1 MKIKRF
7 FAKDMR
13 TALSQVKEELGADAV
28 IMSNKKVT
36 GGVEIVA
43 AVDTDVDDTP
53 PASTS
58 TRHMLAERL
67 GQAKRKLV
75 DDKVQLQQ
83 PANVSRFANVLQN
96 YTGSDAAEME
106 PEADSLSAL
115 LQRQSKHSH
124 SPSHATAQ
132 QDLHQGLQRE
142 SHRDAHRD
150 LNRDRHQ
157 EGRRDQRGDR
167 HGDHRYQEQ
176 DALNAGFRQG
186 GYDREP
192 VGRPASQVA
201 RSAGQSRTAPSRAA
215 ASPSAQGYG
224 RQAHALDIGDYRRPE
239 VRQPDSVGGQ
249 RRHTPQGTSAS
260 SEYAR
265 GGNRLDPSRYDPKAQ
280 PHSEGEMD
288 AMRNELA
295 SIRRLLEHQVSGLMW
310 QEVERREPMRAM
322 MIKRL
327 EKMGLSPELA
337 DQLACYIPEDVPPN
351 EAWPALLDLLT
362 DQISTTDDCILN
374 TGGVVAL
381 LGPTGVGKTT
391 TIAKLAAR
399 AAMDFGPDQIA
410 MVTTDTFRIGAHEQ
424 LATYGRIMGCPVR
437 VAKDA
442 EELADILHQLRHRRL
457 ILLDTAGM
465 GQRDIRLSE
474 QLDTL
479 MQNSGSQIRSFLV
492 LPATAQRRVLHETIE
507 HFRRI
512 PLSGCVLTKLDE
524 SLSLG
529 EVVCVAIQHALP
541 IAYLADGQRVPEDIK
556 VATGNYLV
564 ARANELLEQELSQ
577 QPHYWTSDSSDNQ
590 SADFYD

>member
-13 TALSQVKEELGADAV
+13 AALTQVKEELGADAV

-43 AVDTDVDDTP
+43 ALDSEDP
-53 PASTS
+53 RGQLSSAASK
-58 TRHMLAERL
+58 TREELAERL
-67 GQAKRKLV
+67 DSAKRQLA
-75 DDKVQLQQ
+75 DDKVQLQS
-83 PANVSRFANVLQN
+83 PSSRFAKVLN
-96 YTGSDAAEME
+96 NFTGQSGNAEQDNGQGN
-106 PEADSLSAL
+106 EADSLSAL
-115 LQRQSKHSH
+115 LQRQSKHYGDEPRYGRHEEPQHPASSSYGERSYAAGSGRAQEPQRRQPESYFNEPADRQQPGRYSSH
-124 SPSHATAQ
+124 QASRQ
-132 QDLHQGLQRE
+132 QAGRQQ
-142 SHRDAHRD
+142 S
-150 LNRDRHQ
+150 RHQ
-157 EGRRDQRGDR
+157 
-167 HGDHRYQEQ
+167 
-176 DALNAGFRQG
+176 
-186 GYDREP
+186 
-192 VGRPASQVA
+192 
-201 RSAGQSRTAPSRAA
+201 
-215 ASPSAQGYG
+215 
-224 RQAHALDIGDYRRPE
+224 LDIGDYRRPAVPQAE
-239 VRQPDSVGGQ
+239 PLHASRSAGHSSVGHSSTGHSPAESQ
-249 RRHTPQGTSAS
+249 LESHRSESRFGAPQQPK
-260 SEYAR
+260 
-265 GGNRLDPSRYDPKAQ
+265 NRLDPSRYDPKARN
-280 PHSEGEMD
+280 HSTDEID
-288 AMRNELA
+288 AMRNEMA

-310 QEVERREPMRAM
+310 QEMERREPMRAM

-327 EKMGLSPELA
+327 EKMGLSQELS
-337 DQLACYIPEDVPPN
+337 DQLACYIPEDVPAN
-351 EAWPALLDLLT
+351 EAWPALLNLLS
-362 DQISTTDDCILN
+362 DQIITTKDSILEN
-374 TGGVVAL
+374 GGVVAL

-399 AAMDFGPDQIA
+399 AAMEFGPDQIA

-457 ILLDTAGM
+457 VLLDTAGM

-479 MQNSGSQIRSFLV
+479 MQNSGSQIRSYLV
-492 LPATAQRRVLHETIE
+492 LPSTAQRRVLHETIE

-529 EVVCVAIQHALP
+529 EVISVSIQHALP

-556 VATGNYLV
+556 IATGNYLV

-577 QPHYWTSDSSDNQ
+577 QTHFWSSESAENQ
-590 SADFYD
+590 GADFYD

>member
-43 AVDTDVDDTP
+43 AVDTDVANEP
-53 PASTS
+53 PAAPQA
-58 TRHMLAERL
+58 RDALAERL
-67 GQAKRKLV
+67 GQAKRKLA
-75 DDKVQLQQ
+75 DDRVQLQK
-83 PANVSRFANVLQN
+83 PAVSRFANVLQN
-96 YTGSDAAEME
+96 YTGKDAGKGTGQHESSE
-106 PEADSLSAL
+106 QPETEVDSLSAL
-115 LQRQSKHSH
+115 LKRQSKH
-124 SPSHATAQ
+124 
-132 QDLHQGLQRE
+132 
-142 SHRDAHRD
+142 
-150 LNRDRHQ
+150 
-157 EGRRDQRGDR
+157 
-167 HGDHRYQEQ
+167 HGDNHQ
-176 DALNAGFRQG
+176 

-192 VGRPASQVA
+192 ARGSQREQQSSRNNNYGRDGLFGGQRDGGASRHEPRRDLRQE
-201 RSAGQSRTAPSRAA
+201 PSR
-215 ASPSAQGYG
+215 SQMG
-224 RQAHALDIGDYRRPE
+224 RQPQHSLDVGDYRRP
-239 VRQPDSVGGQ
+239 SVQKPEPLGQDRSHGGFGS
-249 RRHTPQGTSAS
+249 RKP
-260 SEYAR
+260 EPNR
-265 GGNRLDPSRYDPKAQ
+265 GGNRLDPSRYDAKASQ
-280 PHSEGEMD
+280 YSNDEID
-288 AMRNELA
+288 AMRNEMA

-337 DQLACYIPEDVPPN
+337 DQLACYIPEDVPSN
-351 EAWPALLDLLT
+351 EAWPALLDLLA
-362 DQISTTDDCILN
+362 DQLITTEDCILE

-410 MVTTDTFRIGAHEQ
+410 LVTTDTFRIGAHEQ

-457 ILLDTAGM
+457 VLLDTAGM

-529 EVVCVAIQHALP
+529 EVICVSIQHALP

-577 QPHYWTSDSSDNQ
+577 QSHFWSSDSSENQ
-590 SADFYD
+590 AADFYD